1 MTLHAEV
8 TKSMGSLS
16 GMTSFTRSQIS
27 GVERTE
33 ETPEHQSGVQIKF
46 QFPSLRRH
54 AQNIVKKEHKSEP
67 TVYYFKN

>member
-1 MTLHAEV
+1 M
-8 TKSMGSLS
+8 
-16 GMTSFTRSQIS
+16 
-27 GVERTE
+27 ERTE
-33 ETPEHQSGVQIKF
+33 ETPEDQSGVQIKV